1 MAVSYRQTSLDDRWD
16 AIVIGSG
23 LGGLTV
29 AALLSKHAH
38 KRVLV
43 LERHYTMGGF
53 THVFRRPGWEWD
65 VGVHYIGQI
74 EGKGGLGPL
83 FDDITD
89 GALRWAKMPDV
100 YDEVH
105 LGARTFPLR
114 AGKDAFVDTLAAEFP
129 GERGTITRYLEL
141 LKRAGGDIGPF
152 FVERALPRRFA
163 ALTGPL
169 LGARGR
175 RWLDRTVDEV
185 LRPEIRDPMLFD
197 VLTAQW
203 GDYGL
208 PPSQAS
214 FGMQAMVARH
224 YLHGAYYPVGGA
236 GAIAESIEPV
246 IEKSG
251 GRVVVR
257 GGVAEI
263 VIEGGRAVGVRLEEG
278 GRVLR
283 APVIVSDAGA
293 RNTWLRLVPKA
304 DAERTGLPEKIRA
317 IAPSVGHLCLHLG
330 LRGTDRELGL
340 TGTNL
345 WLYPE
350 GDRDRAIE
358 RFRADPENAPFP
370 VVYASFPSAK
380 DPTWSER
387 YPGKSTIEVISP
399 AWPEWLAKFEGTRW
413 HKRGAEYEA
422 WKARM
427 SERLLRALE
436 QHRPNLRARIEH
448 MELSTPLST
457 AHFTSHEAGEMYGLS
472 HGPDRFRLPIRA
484 ATPIDGLFFS
494 GQDLS
499 SCGVGGALLS
509 GAICAG
515 AVLSRDLGSVV
526 RAWRSPRPGAREAVP
541 ASASGTRPAPRS
553 AGAARAGADRAS

>member
-1 MAVSYRQTSLDDRWD
+1 MPTSFRQTSLDERWD

-23 LGGLTV
+23 LGGLAV
-29 AALLSKHAH
+29 AALLAKHAH

-74 EGKGGLGPL
+74 EGKGGLGPI

-89 GALRWAKMPDV
+89 GALRWQRLPDV

-105 LGARTFPLR
+105 IGARRFALR
-114 AGKDAFVDTLAAEFP
+114 AGKDAFVDTLAEDFP
-129 GERGTITRYLEL
+129 RERETLGRFLGL
-141 LKRAGGDIGPF
+141 LRKASADIGPF
-152 FVERALPRRFA
+152 FLERALPRRTA
-163 ALTGPL
+163 ALTGAL
-169 LGARGR
+169 AAMRAQ
-175 RWLDRTVDEV
+175 RWFDRTVEDV
-185 LRPEIRDPMLFD
+185 LRPEIRDPLLFD

-214 FGMQAMVARH
+214 FAMQAMITRH

-236 GAIAESIEPV
+236 GAIADTIEPV
-246 IEKSG
+246 IERAG

-263 VIEGGRAVGVRLEEG
+263 VIEHGRAVGVRMEEG

-293 RNTWLRLVPKA
+293 RNTWLRLVPKEH
-304 DAERTGLPEKIRA
+304 AERTGLPEKIRA
-317 IAPSVGHLCLHLG
+317 VAPSVGHLCLHLG

-350 GDRDRAIE
+350 GDRAQAIE
-358 RFRADPENAPFP
+358 RFRADPEGAPFP
-370 VVYASFPSAK
+370 VVYASFPSVK

-387 YPGKSTIEVISP
+387 YPGKSTIEVIAP
-399 AWPEWLAKFEGTRW
+399 AWPEWLAEFRGTRW
-413 HKRGAEYEA
+413 HKRGEAYEA

-427 SERLLRALE
+427 SERLLSALE
-436 QHRPNLRARIEH
+436 AHRPGLRARIEH

-472 HGPDRFRLPIRA
+472 HGPDRFRLPLRA
-484 ATPIDGLFFS
+484 ASPIDGLFFT
-494 GQDLS
+494 GQDLA
-499 SCGVGGALLS
+499 SCGIGGALLG

-515 AVLSRDLGSVV
+515 SILSRDVRSVLRARLGG
-526 RAWRSPRPGAREAVP
+526 RA
-541 ASASGTRPAPRS
+541 ASAPTPTAGRPAAEGPLPR
-553 AGAARAGADRAS
+553 AL